1 MHSKKLKT
9 VIVNELYMER
19 LRRCEDADVEIMGKK
34 DFLYQDARRWCI
46 VKMHILICANLLC
59 T

>member
-19 LRRCEDADVEIMGKK
+19 LGHGKDADGDDGEKGFPIS
-34 DFLYQDARRWCI
+34 RS
-46 VKMHILICANLLC
+46 
-59 T
+59 